1 MIESRIKNELSL
13 KRYRKLK
20 ANRLSMIGLWGL
32 ILMLFFSVTAEFW
45 ANSKPVIL
53 SYNNQTYFPVF
64 KQYHPTEFGRKDI
77 LLMNYRDL
85 EEALDKERGDWILWP
100 VIEWDPYESNK
111 KVDFYPSPPTASN
124 WFGTD
129 NSGRDILTR
138 LMYGY
143 RYCIIYAF
151 LVWLITTVFGI
162 AIGGIMGF
170 FGGMVD
176 IVGQRI
182 VEVLNSVPQFFLLL
196 IIVSI
201 FQPNLIWLVF
211 ISSLFGWIF
220 ISYYIR
226 GEFLKNRRLEF
237 VEAAKSLGASRFRM
251 IAKHILPNSLG
262 PVITFAP
269 FLIAS
274 HITGLASLDYLGFG
288 LQPPTPSWGELLKQA
303 QENFST
309 SWWLALF
316 PSLALFITLL
326 FLNMLG
332 EGVRD
337 AFDPRK

>member
-1 MIESRIKNELSL
+1 MIESRIRNELTL

-20 ANRLSMIGLWGL
+20 ANRLSMFGLWGL
-32 ILMLFFSVTAEFW
+32 LLLFFLSATAEFW
-45 ANSKPVIL
+45 ANSKPIL
-53 SYNNQTYFPVF
+53 LRYNQRLYMPVV
-64 KQYHPTEFGRKDI
+64 KDYHPTDFQRRDI
-77 LLMNYRDL
+77 LVMNYREL
-85 EEALDKERGDWILWP
+85 SLDKERGDWALWP
-100 VIEWDPYESNK
+100 LISWDPYESNK
-111 KVDFYPSPPTASN
+111 EVERYPSPPSSVN

-129 NSGRDILTR
+129 DSGRDILTR
-138 LMYGY
+138 LLYGY
-143 RYCIIYAF
+143 RYCMAYAF
-151 LVWLITTVFGI
+151 LVWGITTILGI
-162 AIGGIMGF
+162 FLGGLMGF
-170 FGGMVD
+170 FGGRVD
-176 IVGQRI
+176 MVGQRV

-201 FQPNLIWLVF
+201 FQPNLLWLVV

-237 VEAAKSLGASRFRM
+237 AEAARALGAGQLR
-251 IAKHILPNSLG
+251 IILKHILPNSLG

-269 FLIAS
+269 FLIAA

-288 LQPPTPSWGELLKQA
+288 LAPPTPSWGELLKQA

-316 PSLALFITLL
+316 PSLALFVTLL
-326 FLNMLG
+326 MLNMLG